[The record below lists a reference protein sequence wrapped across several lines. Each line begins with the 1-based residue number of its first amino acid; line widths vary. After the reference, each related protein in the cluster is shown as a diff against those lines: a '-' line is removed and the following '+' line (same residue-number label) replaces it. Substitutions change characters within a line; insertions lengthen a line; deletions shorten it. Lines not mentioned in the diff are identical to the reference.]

1 MTKKTETKSYN
12 NLQINYKR
20 MKQLIKITIVFSVL
34 IAIQLKAQTPI
45 SLESAYE
52 KAFKNNL
59 NLKNGQLRI
68 DYQDKIKKSYVVVD
82 PLNIS
87 GEIGQFASA

>member
-1 MTKKTETKSYN
+1 
-12 NLQINYKR
+12 

-59 NLKNGQLRI
+59 NLKNNFGLIIRI
-68 DYQDKIKKSYVVVD
+68 RSKNHTQS
-82 PLNIS
+82 LNP
-87 GEIGQFASA
+87 